1 MRGVSFE
8 SIAADVVAGQG
19 GLWTGVAQQV
29 LDVAQRDAL
38 IESHRADGAA
48 QRVRADGT
56 SDAGDSSG
64 AGDVAVHRSAAAPG

>member
-8 SIAADVVAGQG
+8 GIAADVVAGQG
-19 GLWTGVAQQV
+19 GLCTGVAQQM

-38 IESHRADGAA
+38 IESQRADGAA

-56 SDAGDSSG
+56 SYAGDTR
-64 AGDVAVHRSAAAPG
+64 AVRAT